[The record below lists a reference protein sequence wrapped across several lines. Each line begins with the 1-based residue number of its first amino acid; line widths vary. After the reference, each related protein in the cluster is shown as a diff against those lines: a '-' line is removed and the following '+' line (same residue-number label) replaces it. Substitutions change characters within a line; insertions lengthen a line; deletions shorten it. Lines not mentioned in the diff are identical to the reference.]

1 MAELADALDSKSSS
15 VHPECGFESHL
26 RHLTEKGLATNCRKS
41 FLILW
46 GGKFYTE
53 FYISGCVPSFPG
65 FSESV
70 GLGLSDS
77 SRTFRAWAAARMA
90 GLVLM

>member
-1 MAELADALDSKSSS
+1 MYGVNKGDSI
-15 VHPECGFESHL
+15 L
-26 RHLTEKGLATNCRKS
+26 RHIAFFISLALYFTLLPIVLS
-41 FLILW
+41 YSL